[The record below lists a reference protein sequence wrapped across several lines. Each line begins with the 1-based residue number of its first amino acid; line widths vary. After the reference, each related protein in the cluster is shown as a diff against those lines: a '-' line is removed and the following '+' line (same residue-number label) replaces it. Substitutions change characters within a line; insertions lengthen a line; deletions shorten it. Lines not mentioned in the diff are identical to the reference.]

1 MIPARRRGVPN
12 GEIRN
17 LMYRKFPRKLYGPR
31 AKIETV
37 FSVIKRKLSAKAP
50 GRTLPMQVRQ
60 ALLLGLAF
68 NLYRLKHRQT
78 LRGCQ
83 QSFLTPLFATL
94 PKLPPANPI
103 IATLTHSLPLLAVAG
118 RHSPLFCA
126 PIFHITFPFPLR
138 PLRYACRDT
147 LWREL
152 TNEH

>member
-68 NLYRLKHRQT
+68 NLYRLKTSPNPARMST
-78 LRGCQ
+78 
-83 QSFLTPLFATL
+83 
-94 PKLPPANPI
+94 KLPNPFVCHTSK
-103 IATLTHSLPLLAVAG
+103 IALPQIQSLPHLPTPSPLLAVAG

-126 PIFHITFPFPLR
+126 LSSISLFHFLCARCGMLAGTP
-138 PLRYACRDT
+138 CGGS
-147 LWREL
+147 
-152 TNEH
+152 